1 MYRAIEIIM
10 LAAGIGVAVKL
21 ARKRLP
27 EPVAICGGTLL
38 SFVAGMA
45 WYAWATWRA
54 TGEAAVLG
62 YYAYALVVPEAI
74 CLVAGLA
81 TRYLI
86 PAVVVCF
93 ATIEL
98 YGTVFFLMPYY
109 AGITVHTARGSVPAA
124 RIGQIFSPELFRNL
138 AANKPDF
145 LSPGVLI
152 ALWIVFLA
160 ALGAIVA
167 VGFLS
172 AFGQRGET

>member
-1 MYRAIEIIM
+1 MYRAIELIM
-10 LAAGIGVAVKL
+10 LAAGIGIAVQL
-21 ARKRLP
+21 ARRHLS
-27 EPVAICGGTLL
+27 EPIAICAGALL

-74 CLVAGLA
+74 CLVTGLA
-81 TRYLI
+81 TRYLV
-86 PAVVVCF
+86 PVAVACF

-109 AGITVHTARGSVPAA
+109 AGLTAHTPRGSVPAA
-124 RIGQIFSPELFRNL
+124 RIGQIFSAELFHNL
-138 AANKPDF
+138 ATNKPDF

-160 ALGAIVA
+160 ALAAIVA
-167 VGFLS
+167 AGFL
-172 AFGQRGET
+172 AGFGQRSET